1 MRFKIGLFIIFFLM
15 FFAWTSSAQT
25 FSQAVLQIPTLLYM
39 PLKALEGVTSQ
50 RSEIFSEEFRI
61 ALLHAGRF
69 RLIEMET
76 TELSDEELL
85 AERSG
90 DFMLKGSISYQVN
103 EYRFYIELTDK
114 NNNTL
119 LARTIKTTEVARDT
133 DLRSLAEEVSLATN
147 FSGEG
152 ADAWIQAYV
161 DTMQWERAWTAWS
174 RRAEVLPEEERPD
187 SFRVLGNLISS
198 RLAVMRAVEARR
210 LVAGGYYDLARSATD
225 EAMALRPGDPLY
237 LSLGRE
243 IEDFVTRRNEANL
256 VLQLGVVENLI
267 RNKEYQGALRL
278 CRELSEKGISD
289 SRLNVAADNAEALKI
304 ERESWE
310 YARQH
315 YHKGNYESA
324 GHFIDIA
331 LSNDA
336 YYPEYIQLK
345 SRIRRQQELKN
356 NTGETVDN
364 YRDRFATMDS
374 RTMFLVRKDP
384 EHIEN
389 LSIGVVNISGL
400 NPADGFSE
408 REFQFMVWDLSYTFY
423 FRNLPNFLQ
432 FKHPA
437 FGFRPT
443 VIGSFRVGGEYNGSS
458 ITGVNPGYAESR
470 IFFSEVGGT
479 IGVSLQVFAFNLGTG
494 FYFSLGGISISDS
507 KEFPTDPGLNTN
519 SSGGAFIL
527 GTAWDLWLGWNS
539 GERTEVRIRY
549 RMGTYPVDT
558 DHLLRDPKWWDL
570 TMGIGFKLW

>member
-1 MRFKIGLFIIFFLM
+1 
-15 FFAWTSSAQT
+15 
-25 FSQAVLQIPTLLYM
+25 
-39 PLKALEGVTSQ
+39 
-50 RSEIFSEEFRI
+50 
-61 ALLHAGRF
+61 
-69 RLIEMET
+69 
-76 TELSDEELL
+76 
-85 AERSG
+85 
-90 DFMLKGSISYQVN
+90 
-103 EYRFYIELTDK
+103 
-114 NNNTL
+114 
-119 LARTIKTTEVARDT
+119 
-133 DLRSLAEEVSLATN
+133 
-147 FSGEG
+147 
-152 ADAWIQAYV
+152 
-161 DTMQWERAWTAWS
+161 
-174 RRAEVLPEEERPD
+174 
-187 SFRVLGNLISS
+187 
-198 RLAVMRAVEARR
+198 MRAVEARR

-549 RMGTYPVDT
+549 RMGTYSVDT